1 MPSRSRCGKDDSRP
15 EGFDGCQEDRSCAQ
29 ELARHSI
36 WTQAVIHNIDP
47 DEIENWR
54 RHPVTQ
60 FLLQE
65 IRKQNVNHRYRVASD
80 LLTLGRAQGFDEAL
94 ALMGRLLNSPDPIG

>member
-1 MPSRSRCGKDDSRP
+1 M
-15 EGFDGCQEDRSCAQ
+15 
-29 ELARHSI
+29 
-36 WTQAVIHNIDP
+36 IHNIDP

-60 FLLQE
+60 YLLQE
-65 IRKQNVNHRYRVASD
+65 VRRQNVHHRYRVATD

-94 ALMGRLLNSPDPIG
+94 ALMGRLLNSPDGIG

>member
-1 MPSRSRCGKDDSRP
+1 M
-15 EGFDGCQEDRSCAQ
+15 
-29 ELARHSI
+29 
-36 WTQAVIHNIDP
+36 IHKLDP

-60 FLLQE
+60 FLKQE
-65 IRKQNVNHRYRVASD
+65 IARQNVRHRYRTAQD

-94 ALMGRLLNSPDPIG
+94 NLIGRLLETPEVIG